1 MAAALP
7 AEEALRAG
15 HYRLLATLLSAPPD
29 QPLLEA
35 LAAMEGGAGTVGE
48 AVAALAAAARE
59 TDPAA
64 AEREFS
70 ALFIGLVEGEVVP
83 YGSYYLTGFLH
94 DRPLARLR
102 GDLERLGLARAEGVA
117 EPEDG
122 MASLCEIMSALI
134 DGSLGEAADIDRQ
147 RAFFDAHL
155 APWAERFFADL
166 EAAASAR
173 LYRPVAALAR
183 AFFEIEFEAFRLTN

>member
-1 MAAALP
+1 MAVALP
-7 AEEALRAG
+7 EEEALRAG
-15 HYRLLATLLSAPPD
+15 HYRLLAALLSAPPD
-29 QPLLEA
+29 QPLLTS
-35 LAAMEGGAGTVGE
+35 LAAMEGGAGAVGE

-102 GDLERLGLARAEGVA
+102 GDLGRLGLARADGVA

-122 MASLCEIMSALI
+122 IASLCEIMSALI

-183 AFFEIEFEAFRLTN
+183 AYFEIEREAFRLTN

>member
-1 MAAALP
+1 MAVALP
-7 AEEALRAG
+7 EEEALRAD
-15 HYRLLATLLSAPPD
+15 HYRLLARLFSAPCD

-35 LAAMEGGAGTVGE
+35 LAAMDGAAGAVGE
-48 AVAALAAAARE
+48 AVAALAAAARK

-102 GDLERLGLARAEGVA
+102 GDLARLGLARADGVA

-122 MASLCEIMSALI
+122 IASLCEIMSALI
-134 DGSLGEAADIDRQ
+134 DGSLGEATDIDYQ
-147 RAFFDAHL
+147 RSFFEAHL
-155 APWAERFFADL
+155 APWALRFFADL

-173 LYRPVAALAR
+173 LYRPVAALAG
-183 AFFEIEFEAFRLTN
+183 AFFEIEIEAFRLTN